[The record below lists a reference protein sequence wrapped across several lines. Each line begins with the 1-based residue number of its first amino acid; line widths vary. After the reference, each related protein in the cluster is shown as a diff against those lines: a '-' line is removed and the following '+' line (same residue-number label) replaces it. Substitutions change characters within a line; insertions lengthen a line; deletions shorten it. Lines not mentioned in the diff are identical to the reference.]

1 MRADRWVHRAADPGP
16 GRADAQEVYQY
27 CRAAA
32 LCFVSGL
39 HDGMNRV
46 ARECVAARH
55 DAGVL
60 LLGRM
65 LLEVARM
72 CQRGGFVG
80 RVVQPIKFTRMTDRS
95 ATPRYRSRAIEGGRV
110 VAG

>member
-1 MRADRWVHRAADPGP
+1 
-16 GRADAQEVYQY
+16 
-27 CRAAA
+27 
-32 LCFVSGL
+32 
-39 HDGMNRV
+39 
-46 ARECVAARH
+46 
-55 DAGVL
+55 VL